1 MKQNT
6 KDWIQNMSAMAMI
19 LASIVMGFLSFL
31 ITEEIGPGVL
41 TYIGEM
47 LSAAL
52 AIFGIGVYANNKIG
66 EIKQRVDDEINRF
79 RNEKK

>member
-19 LASIVMGFLSFL
+19 LASIVMGFLSFI

-47 LSAAL
+47 LSASSGNL
-52 AIFGIGVYANNKIG
+52 
-66 EIKQRVDDEINRF
+66 RNRCLCQQ
-79 RNEKK
+79 

>member
-19 LASIVMGFLSFL
+19 LASIVMGFLSFI

-47 LSAAL
+47 LSADGNL
-52 AIFGIGVYANNKIG
+52 
-66 EIKQRVDDEINRF
+66 RNRCLCQQ
-79 RNEKK
+79 

>member
-1 MKQNT
+1 
-6 KDWIQNMSAMAMI
+6 
-19 LASIVMGFLSFL
+19 
-31 ITEEIGPGVL
+31 
-41 TYIGEM
+41 M